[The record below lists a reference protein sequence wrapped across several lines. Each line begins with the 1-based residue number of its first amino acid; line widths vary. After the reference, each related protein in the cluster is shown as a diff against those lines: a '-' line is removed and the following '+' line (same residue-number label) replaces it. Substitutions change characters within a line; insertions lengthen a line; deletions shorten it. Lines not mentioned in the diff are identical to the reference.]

1 MQHLKVEIEPSI
13 LSADFARLGEAAK
26 EAEAAGVSGIQIDV
40 MDGRFVP
47 NINFGPGVV
56 AALRPLVNLTLDVHL
71 MIVEPERYLETF
83 AKAGAD
89 RIIVHQEACIHLHR
103 ALESINE
110 LGVEA
115 GVTLNP
121 GTSPTAIEEVLEL
134 ADMVQVMGV
143 NPGFGGQKFI
153 QNQLEKIRYI
163 KKMLDEQG
171 IDIPIALDGGLDT
184 TTAPLVVEAGAT
196 VLVAGSSVYNISSSL
211 YSSPVLTIQITS
223 FSGSHIHLH
232 LWRRAIDKRNSWRIL

>member
-1 MQHLKVEIEPSI
+1 MQHLRVEIEPSI

-56 AALRPLVNLTLDVHL
+56 AALRPLVNITLDVHL
-71 MIVEPERYLETF
+71 MIIEPERYLETF

-89 RIIVHQEACIHLHR
+89 RIIVHQEASIHLHR

-153 QNQLEKIRYI
+153 HNQLEKIRYI

-171 IDIPIALDGGLDT
+171 IDIPIALDGGLDM

-196 VLVAGSSVYNISSSL
+196 VLVAGSSVYNTKDSVANNVRALLQSI
-211 YSSPVLTIQITS
+211 
-223 FSGSHIHLH
+223 GS
-232 LWRRAIDKRNSWRIL
+232 